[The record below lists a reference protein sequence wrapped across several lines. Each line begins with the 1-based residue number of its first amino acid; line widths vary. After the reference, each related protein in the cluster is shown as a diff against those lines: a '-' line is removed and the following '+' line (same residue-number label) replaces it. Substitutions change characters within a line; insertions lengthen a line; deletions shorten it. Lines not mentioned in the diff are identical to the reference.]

1 MAQTNNHHH
10 HHHHHHYEEEK
21 KPLTPAQKR
30 KLWKQ
35 WGYRALV
42 VLTIVIG
49 ILCVLA
55 HFFE

>member
-10 HHHHHHYEEEK
+10 HHHHHHEEEK

-30 KLWKQ
+30 KLWKK